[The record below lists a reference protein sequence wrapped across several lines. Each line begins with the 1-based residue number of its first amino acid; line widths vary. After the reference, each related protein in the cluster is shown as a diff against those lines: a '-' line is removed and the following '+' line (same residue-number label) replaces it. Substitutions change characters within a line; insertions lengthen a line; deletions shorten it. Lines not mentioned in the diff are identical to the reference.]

1 MKIIPTFIAIGMA
14 SVALL
19 ASKPVLPDILN
30 PHKVTKP
37 SHHIYHRYG
46 PTIQI
51 GILLDTSG
59 SMQGLIEQAKD
70 QLWMIVNEVAKA
82 NRYHRDVRI
91 EVGLFEYGKSSIPRY
106 KGYLRMLSPLTTDL
120 DRVSEALFRLRTNGG
135 EEYAGRVILESVER
149 FRWSHRRD
157 DLKILIIAGNESFA
171 QGDVPYRA
179 AIREARREGII
190 VNTIFCGNRR
200 DGRRL
205 YWSDGARVGG
215 GKYFNIDHNYR
226 RVDIPTPY
234 DDEIIALG
242 KQLNKTYLSY
252 GKESVRKAKTAN
264 VYKQDANS
272 RALSKTSYVERNLV
286 KSKKQYRS
294 ASSDLVS
301 AYAKDSRILQ
311 KISSDRLPDRLHGK
325 SRQEIKRIIEEKK
338 IKREK
343 LQKRIRK
350 LESKRAAHI
359 AKKRKKGEKNLGAA
373 IIKTIKEQ
381 AKTHG
386 YSFEKQ

>member
-30 PHKVTKP
+30 PHKITKP
-37 SHHIYHRYG
+37 SHHLYHRYG

-82 NRYHRDVRI
+82 NRNHRDVRI

-120 DRVSEALFRLRTNGG
+120 DRVSEALFGLHTNGG
-135 EEYAGRVILESVER
+135 EEYAGRVIMEATER
-149 FRWSHRRD
+149 FRWSHHRD

-190 VNTIFCGNRR
+190 VNTIFCGNRME
-200 DGRRL
+200 GRQL
-205 YWSDGARVGG
+205 EWANGARIGG

-226 RVDIPTPY
+226 RAHITTPY

-242 KQLNKTYLSY
+242 KQLNQTYLTY
-252 GKESVRKAKTAN
+252 GTKRVRKAKEAN
-264 VYKQDANS
+264 IYRQDANS
-272 RALSKTSYVERNLV
+272 RAVSKTSYVERNLV
-286 KSKKQYRS
+286 KAKQQYTTART
-294 ASSDLVS
+294 DLIT
-301 AYAKDSRILQ
+301 AYMQDKAVLK
-311 KISSDRLPDRLHGK
+311 KISPDRLPDHLQGK
-325 SRQEIKRIIEEKK
+325 SKREIKKIIEEKK
-338 IKREK
+338 RKREK

-350 LESKRAAHI
+350 LESKRAEYI
-359 AKKRKKGEKNLGAA
+359 KKKRIRGEKDLGSVITQA
-373 IIKTIKEQ
+373 IREQ
-381 AKTHG
+381 AKNHG
-386 YSFEKQ
+386 YRFKKR

>member
-1 MKIIPTFIAIGMA
+1 MKIISTLFAIGIA
-14 SVALL
+14 SVALF
-19 ASKPVLPDILN
+19 ASKPVLPDILD
-30 PHKVTKP
+30 PHKITKP
-37 SHHIYHRYG
+37 SHHLYHRYG

-82 NRYHRDVRI
+82 NRHHRDVRI
-91 EVGLFEYGKSSIPRY
+91 EVGLFEYGKSTIPRY
-106 KGYLRMLSPLTTDL
+106 KGYLRMLTPLTTDL
-120 DRVSEALFRLRTNGG
+120 DRVSDVLFGLRTNGG

-149 FRWSHRRD
+149 FRWSHHRD

-190 VNTIFCGNRR
+190 VNTIYCGHRR

-205 YWSDGARVGG
+205 HWAEGARIGG

-242 KQLNKTYLSY
+242 KQLNQTYLSY
-252 GKESVRKAKTAN
+252 GKKSVRKAKTAN
-264 VYKQDANS
+264 IYKQDANS
-272 RALSKTSYVERNLV
+272 RSLSKTSFVERNLV
-286 KSKKQYRS
+286 KSKKQYRT

-301 AYAKDSRILQ
+301 AYAQDGKILQ
-311 KISSDRLPDRLHGK
+311 RISTDDLPDSLRGRSK
-325 SRQEIKRIIEEKK
+325 REIKRIIEQKK
-338 IKREK
+338 HKREK

-350 LESKRAAHI
+350 LESKRAAYL
-359 AKKRKKGEKNLGAA
+359 AKRSKKGEKNLGTAM
-373 IIKTIKEQ
+373 IETIKEQ
-381 AKTHG
+381 AKRLG
-386 YSFEKQ
+386 YRFDR